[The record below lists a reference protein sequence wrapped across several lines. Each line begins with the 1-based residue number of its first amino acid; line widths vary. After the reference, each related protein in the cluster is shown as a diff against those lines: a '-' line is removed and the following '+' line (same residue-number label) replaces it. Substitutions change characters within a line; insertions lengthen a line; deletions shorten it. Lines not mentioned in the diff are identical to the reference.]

1 MNTKMNVVYKLIGI
15 ITSTIK
21 RILQTLKPKHYMS
34 NDLKTRIEQFNKIKF
49 ANDDSKRIIIGRL
62 TVNSGK
68 KWSVEDKTV
77 TQGCKDKE

>member
-1 MNTKMNVVYKLIGI
+1 
-15 ITSTIK
+15 
-21 RILQTLKPKHYMS
+21 MS

-49 ANDDSKRIIIGRL
+49 ANGDTNRIIIGRL
-62 TVNSGK
+62 TVKSGK

>member
-1 MNTKMNVVYKLIGI
+1 
-15 ITSTIK
+15 
-21 RILQTLKPKHYMS
+21 MS
-34 NDLKTRIEQFNKIKF
+34 NDLKKRIKQFNEIKF

-62 TVNSGK
+62 TINSGN